1 MAFEPIKFVDS
12 LTKGVIQAVYDFV
25 SLTAAGVAIPFI
37 SGTRYFWPAVISLN
51 RRLSSLTY
59 LFVWVMIALSV
70 VFESQ
75 RKLFAAAMGTEKLAD
90 ATVAVMLVTALL
102 ITMALD
108 LSVRV
113 ACYWLVSDARRSLY
127 KTAAHLA
134 LGNFF
139 FGVFLVWLLTPKGKA
154 TLDHIMGLKG
164 MQEPFG
170 YLWFYPKPLMF
181 IFSASLAVI
190 IAKGLRIVKGW
201 RVRLLLGF
209 ATSFI
214 VALAIA
220 DISAHLVLVTENFG
234 SWVSPREHQLS
245 QRATR
250 CDPMPGGVRVVGF
263 LTLKGAASHPLDP
276 STIGIGYRRGEK
288 HFVGKV
294 RSRQPGVVLLNTSYV
309 WVDLAAD
316 YEVNDTARTAESLK
330 DCSFVLLK
338 SLYEESD
345 APVDFS
351 PSWIDEEPSESAPKV
366 NSP

>member
-12 LTKGVIQAVYDFV
+12 LTKGVIHAVYDFV

-37 SGTRYFWPAVISLN
+37 SGTRHFWPAVISLN

-70 VFESQ
+70 VLSNQ
-75 RKLFAAAMGTEKLAD
+75 RILFATAMGTVKPAD
-90 ATVAVMLVTALL
+90 ATVPVMLVTALL

-113 ACYWLVSDARRSLY
+113 ACYWLASDARRSLY
-127 KTAAHLA
+127 KTVAHLA

-139 FGVFLVWLLTPKGKA
+139 FGVFLVWLLTPKGNA
-154 TLDHIMGLKG
+154 VLGYIMGLKWV
-164 MQEPFG
+164 QEPFG
-170 YLWFYPKPLMF
+170 YTWFYPKPLMF

-190 IAKGLRIVKGW
+190 VAKGLRTVKEW
-201 RVRLLLGF
+201 RVRLLLGS
-209 ATSFI
+209 ATSFV

-220 DISAHLVLVTENFG
+220 DISGHVVLVTENFG
-234 SWVSPREHQLS
+234 SWVSPRVHQLS

-263 LTLKGAASHPLDP
+263 LAVQGADSHPLDP
-276 STIGIGYRRGEK
+276 RTIGIGYRRGTK

-294 RSRQPGVVLLNTSYV
+294 RSRQSGVVLLNTSYV

-316 YEVNDTARTAESLK
+316 YEVNDTARTEESLE
-330 DCSFVLLK
+330 DCSFLLLK
-338 SLYEESD
+338 SLYDESD
-345 APVDFS
+345 APVD
-351 PSWIDEEPSESAPKV
+351 WWKDEEPSESTPKV